1 MNVEAMGAL
10 RRPGSRWVS
19 LALVLPL
26 SLILLVHPVLL
37 LDGRGQYSH
46 GLLMLMLWGIA
57 AGYVHGVG
65 FDPRAWCW
73 RVVFH
78 PLVGWGLMTLGYA
91 VLSGL

>member
-1 MNVEAMGAL
+1 MHAEALGLL
-10 RRPGSRWVS
+10 RRPLSRGLS
-19 LALVLPL
+19 LLMVMPL

-46 GLLMLMLWGIA
+46 GVLVMIMWGIA

-65 FDPRAWCW
+65 FDPQAWAW

-78 PLVGWGLMTLGYA
+78 PLVGWGLMGLGYA
-91 VLSGL
+91 SLIH